1 MVEPAAVLQ
10 RRLARGQQQVLVRWK
25 GAPAAESAWVD
36 VEDFKAQFPEFQ
48 LGDELLLQG
57 GEMSC
62 TIRTTAGPTGACIKL
77 SEFVRDK
84 ISLDRLRIKLEIELR
99 DILRVC

>member
-57 GEMSC
+57 G
-62 TIRTTAGPTGACIKL
+62 
-77 SEFVRDK
+77 RDVMYHTYY
-84 ISLDRLRIKLEIELR
+84 SRPNRR
-99 DILRVC
+99 MH

>member
-1 MVEPAAVLQ
+1 VFHVGLLKPFYGEPPAQTPPLPPLQHGRVMVEPAAVLQ
-10 RRLARGQQQVLVRWK
+10 RRLARGRQQVLVRWK

-57 GEMSC
+57 GERC
-62 TIRTTAGPTGACIKL
+62 HVP
-77 SEFVRDK
+77 
-84 ISLDRLRIKLEIELR
+84 
-99 DILRVC
+99 